1 MRFKDFKKR
10 ALDALKGRIFTTLLV
25 FFVPQFVIL
34 MAAISIM
41 ATSYLL
47 IGISKNISLEEQV
60 KKVFI
65 ENHLNGT
72 RNQDG
77 LIKGNETIIEKE
89 VLEQR
94 AEKLMY
100 GDKQESNI
108 IKLSQIG
115 DKFKDKHSMAVK
127 VIFIV
132 SLVVLIIFTFLISP
146 GMIKCLL
153 DVGRMEDISFSV
165 LFTNIKTV
173 PKMFLIIVIYTMS
186 TMIGSMLFLIPG
198 IFIEAR
204 LYFAPFV
211 LIDDPSK
218 GVIQCLKDSWKISKD
233 AGVIKLYL
241 FRLSFIGWFIVYEAL
256 VMLIN
261 TKLPLISIVVLC
273 LVYIYFYE
281 ACVQFYLHYSGQEHT
296 INFANSYAD

>member
-77 LIKGNETIIEKE
+77 LIRGNETIIEKE

-218 GVIQCLKDSWKISKD
+218 GVIQCLKDSWEISKD

-256 VMLIN
+256 VMVIN
-261 TKLPLISIVVLC
+261 TKLPLISIVALC

>member
-1 MRFKDFKKR
+1 MMRFKDFKKR

-77 LIKGNETIIEKE
+77 LIRGNETIIEKE

-132 SLVVLIIFTFLISP
+132 SL
-146 GMIKCLL
+146 
-153 DVGRMEDISFSV
+153 
-165 LFTNIKTV
+165 
-173 PKMFLIIVIYTMS
+173 Y
-186 TMIGSMLFLIPG
+186 
-198 IFIEAR
+198 
-204 LYFAPFV
+204 
-211 LIDDPSK
+211 
-218 GVIQCLKDSWKISKD
+218 
-233 AGVIKLYL
+233 
-241 FRLSFIGWFIVYEAL
+241 
-256 VMLIN
+256 
-261 TKLPLISIVVLC
+261 
-273 LVYIYFYE
+273 
-281 ACVQFYLHYSGQEHT
+281 
-296 INFANSYAD
+296 

>member
-1 MRFKDFKKR
+1 MRFKDLKKR
-10 ALDALKGRIFTTLLV
+10 ALNALIGRIFTTLLV
-25 FFVPQFVIL
+25 FFVSQLVIL
-34 MAAISIM
+34 ILAICVIAS
-41 ATSYLL
+41 AYLV
-47 IGISKNISLEEQV
+47 IGNDKNISLEEEV

-65 ENHLNGT
+65 QNHLNGT
-72 RNQDG
+72 KNEEG
-77 LIKGNETIIEKE
+77 LIKGNESMIEKE

-100 GDKQESNI
+100 ADKKESNI
-108 IKLSQIG
+108 VKLTKIG
-115 DKFKDKHSMAVK
+115 DKFKDKHSTAVK

-132 SLVVLIIFTFLISP
+132 SLLVLIIFTFLILP

-173 PKMFLIIVIYTMS
+173 PKILLILIIYCLATMA
-186 TMIGSMLFLIPG
+186 GSLLFIIPG
-198 IFIEAR
+198 IFIESR

-218 GVIQCLKDSWKISKD
+218 GVIQCLKDSWEISKN
-233 AGVIKLYL
+233 AGIINFYL
-241 FRLSFIGWFIVYEAL
+241 FRLSFIGWFIVLEAL
-256 VMLIN
+256 YMLMSN
-261 TKLPLISIVVLC
+261 TIPLISILALC
-273 LVYIYFYE
+273 LVYIYYYE
-281 ACVQFYLHYSGQEHT
+281 ACVQFYLHYSDQDHT